1 MKKTLL
7 TLALLTIA
15 GTSMA
20 SELSNAMSV
29 IAYNSKGEAEQSV
42 TSERVK
48 PEKTKNEMLNTFV
61 NLEYRYIEIEM
72 YKSSNSV
79 DNKLELFPKNG
90 TNFLGMEFNESSEIT
105 KFVSGY
111 GFITRDESF
120 VNEILLNNPEPT
132 VSVYKN
138 NKTKESSYSSI
149 NLIERKDKNIMASV
163 RFQFDKPTKSK
174 LLDINKNADG
184 DSYDGLSTINLVQ
197 TFSLP
202 KNGNYKLANYG
213 SSSDKSYFIYI
224 KASEV
229 K

>member
-1 MKKTLL
+1 MKRTLL

-29 IAYNSKGEAEQSV
+29 MAYNSKGEVEQSV

-48 PEKTKNEMLNTFV
+48 PEKTKNEMLNKFV

-72 YKSSNSV
+72 HKPSNSV
-79 DNKLELFPKNG
+79 DDKLELFPRNG
-90 TNFLGMEFNESSEIT
+90 TDFLGMEFNEPSEIT

-111 GFITRDESF
+111 GLIDRDESF
-120 VNEILLNNPEPT
+120 VNEILLNDSEPT
-132 VSVYKN
+132 ISVYKN
-138 NKTKESSYSSI
+138 NKTKEFSYSSI
-149 NLIERKDKNIMASV
+149 YLIERKDKNIMASV
-163 RFQFDKPTKSK
+163 KFQFDKPTKSK
-174 LLDINKNADG
+174 SLDINKNADG
-184 DSYDGLSTINLVQ
+184 DTYDGLSTINLMQ
-197 TFSLP
+197 HLSLP
-202 KNGNYKLANYG
+202 KNGKYKLLTYG